1 MRVSDRLQ
9 ALPHSLP
16 FPLVLRCAI
25 MTVCCSDDVARLA
38 SEVDSLE
45 STRSQQQAEQ
55 EGAPETDLG

>member
-16 FPLVLRCAI
+16 FPLVLRRA

-45 STRSQQQAEQ
+45 STRSQQQEEQ
-55 EGAPETDLG
+55 EGAAETDLG